1 MPANRCALRGT
12 DGAVHL
18 GILTDLGHA
27 SEHVKTQLAGCHTLL
42 VEANHD
48 PVMLA
53 ASRYPLFLQR
63 RIAGPYGHMANT
75 ATAELLAALKH
86 PSLGHVVAAHLSAH
100 NNTPALAQEALASA
114 LDWPPE
120 RIGVA
125 RQTEGTP
132 WISVGMAG

>member
-48 PVMLA
+48 PAMLA

-63 RIAGPYGHMANT
+63 RIAGPYGHMVNT

-86 PSLGHVVAAHLSAH
+86 PSLGHVEAAHLSAH

-125 RQTEGTP
+125 RQTKGTP

>member
-1 MPANRCALRGT
+1 M
-12 DGAVHL
+12 
-18 GILTDLGHA
+18 
-27 SEHVKTQLAGCHTLL
+27 
-42 VEANHD
+42 EANHD
-48 PVMLA
+48 PAMLA

-63 RIAGPYGHMANT
+63 RIAGPYGHIANT

-86 PSLGHVVAAHLSAH
+86 PSLGHVEAAHLSAH

-125 RQTEGTP
+125 SQTKGTP

>member
-48 PVMLA
+48 PAMLA

-86 PSLGHVVAAHLSAH
+86 PSLGHVVAAP
-100 NNTPALAQEALASA
+100 T
-114 LDWPPE
+114 
-120 RIGVA
+120 
-125 RQTEGTP
+125 
-132 WISVGMAG
+132 